1 MKTAPFGLDIG
12 ANMMKAVWL
21 SRAGNGYFLNAS
33 ASSPT
38 PQKGMQSES
47 PFDQEEMARAIK
59 RMIIEAKITTPL
71 VNIAL
76 PENQVY
82 SRVIEM
88 PVLSDKE
95 LSSAIYWEAEQY
107 IPVPLNNVMFDYKV
121 LNRPAHN
128 APDEKMEVLLV
139 GAQNIIVEKYQ
150 KVFTLAGLEIA
161 SVETELLATV
171 RSLTYNPTQPD
182 LTKFPP
188 SVVVNMR
195 TLYTALAI
203 VRNGIVSFTYTI
215 PIGGITISRA
225 IADDFGFT
233 VSQAEEYKN
242 VYGVY
247 GNNIAGKIGK
257 ATEPILMSLISEIK
271 KALAYYNEKFKKD
284 NPIQQILLTG
294 EAARVPGV
302 ELFFVQN
309 SGIETVV
316 VNPWKVVGSQQ
327 LPQEMMDNSA
337 DYAVA
342 VGLAMKNI

>member
-1 MKTAPFGLDIG
+1 MKSAPFGLDIG
-12 ANMMKAVWL
+12 TNMMKAVWL
-21 SRAGNGYFLNAS
+21 SRTSNGFFLNAS

-59 RMIIEAKITTPL
+59 RMVTEATISTPY

-82 SRVIEM
+82 SRVVEM

-107 IPVPLNNVMFDYKV
+107 IPVPLTSVMFDYKV
-121 LNRPAHN
+121 LKRPGPGHT
-128 APDEKMEVLLV
+128 DEKMEVLLV
-139 GAQNIIVEKYQ
+139 GAQNAVMQRYQ
-150 KVFTLAGLEIA
+150 KVFSLAGLEIG

-171 RSLTYNPTQPD
+171 RSLTYTPGVTD
-182 LTKFPP
+182 LDKIPAC
-188 SVVVNMR
+188 VVVNMR

-203 VRNGIVSFTYTI
+203 VRKGIVSFTYTI

-271 KALAYYNEKFKKD
+271 KALAYYNEKFTKD
-284 NPIQQILLTG
+284 DPIRQILLTG

-316 VNPWKVVGSQQ
+316 VNPWKVAGNQQ
-327 LPQEMMDNSA
+327 LPPEMVENGA

-342 VGLAMKNI
+342 IGLAMKNV